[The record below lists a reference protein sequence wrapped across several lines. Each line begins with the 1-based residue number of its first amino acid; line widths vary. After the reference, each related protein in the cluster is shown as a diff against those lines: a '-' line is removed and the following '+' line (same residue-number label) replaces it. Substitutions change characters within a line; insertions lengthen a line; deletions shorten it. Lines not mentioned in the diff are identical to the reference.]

1 MKYSFHVCH
10 SELNSGLVND
20 GIEFGRFGLWGLFVS
35 LTIPFKIWVFQFPS
49 RLVWNQHQKCLGFL
63 SLREI
68 VASNVWDILNCIRSW
83 RTSSRKKR
91 DKLTIRPLSSPSAR
105 GFQHHPKHH
114 HFSRGGWVMF
124 WCHFWVVPVMGVQMV
139 VKNSKNEWFILRGFH
154 PFAGSFKWV
163 VNVETFQQKPRG
175 FLSDGAGWIR
185 RISLHTKKSL
195 WGGSV

>member
-1 MKYSFHVCH
+1 MKYSAWRLKTLSCV
-10 SELNSGLVND
+10 SGLVID

-35 LTIPFKIWVFQFPS
+35 LSFPFNICVFRFPS
-49 RLVWNQHQKCLGFL
+49 RSVWNQNQTCLGFP

-68 VASNVWDILNCIRSW
+68 VASDVWDILNCIRSW

-114 HFSRGGWVMF
+114 GWVMF
-124 WCHFWVVPVMGVQMV
+124 WCHFWVVPVMRVQMV
-139 VKNSKNEWFILRGFH
+139 VKNSKNEWCIMPGFH

-163 VNVETFQQKPRG
+163 VNVETF
-175 FLSDGAGWIR
+175 
-185 RISLHTKKSL
+185 
-195 WGGSV
+195 